1 MAKNH
6 VNVEE
11 VAQEKSFLE
20 KNWKQCCIALG
31 VVLVVIFGYIGYVKL
46 ISEPRETAAS
56 DAIAE
61 CQTLIA
67 QGEYAKA
74 DSLLTTFVDQ
84 YGSTKAGNLAQAYL
98 GIAKYNEGM
107 YAEAIKALEKFDAN
121 DADIAAEATAALGN
135 CYACDKQNEKAVK
148 TLTKAAGMTENQTL
162 KAMYLV
168 QAGEIAELALGQK
181 EEALKLYQE
190 VKDNCKM
197 SNLSNDIDKYIERAK
212 N

>member
-1 MAKNH
+1 MANNH

-11 VAQEKSFLE
+11 MAQEKSFLE
-20 KNWKQCCIALG
+20 KNWKQCCMG
-31 VVLVVIFGYIGYVKL
+31 VAAVLVIILAFLGYKNL
-46 ISEPRETAAS
+46 ISEPREEAANN
-56 DAIAE
+56 AIAE

-67 QGEYAKA
+67 QGDYAKA
-74 DSLLTTFVDQ
+74 DSMLTAFVGQ

-98 GIAKYNEGM
+98 GIAKYNEGK
-107 YAEAIKALEKFDAN
+107 YSEAIKALESFDAD
-121 DADIAAEATAALGN
+121 DADIAAVATAALGN

>member
-6 VNVEE
+6 VSVEE
-11 VAQEKSFLE
+11 VAKEPTFLE
-20 KNWKQCCIALG
+20 KNWKQLCIGLG
-31 VVLVVIFGYIGYVKL
+31 AVVVLIIGYIGYVKL
-46 ISEPRETAAS
+46 VSEPREMAAN

-61 CQTLIA
+61 CQNLIA
-67 QGEYAKA
+67 QGQYEKA
-74 DSLLTTFVDQ
+74 DSMLTAFADQ

-98 GIAKYNEGM
+98 GIAKYNQGK
-107 YAEAIKALEKFDAN
+107 YAEAIKALEKFDAK
-121 DADIAAEATAALGN
+121 DSDVAAEATAALGN

-162 KAMYLV
+162 KAMYLL